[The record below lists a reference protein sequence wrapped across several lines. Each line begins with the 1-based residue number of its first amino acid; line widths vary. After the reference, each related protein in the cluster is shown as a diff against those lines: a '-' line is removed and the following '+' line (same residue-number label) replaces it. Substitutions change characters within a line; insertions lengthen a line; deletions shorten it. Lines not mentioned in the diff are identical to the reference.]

1 MIQPKINLLPHL
13 IIASI
18 VFILFIFLGTRL
30 PSDISSALMSQLE
43 QSLSPLAS
51 MGSLSLITV
60 IFINNTLKCLIIIIS
75 GILLGLPSLA
85 FICINAVTV
94 GMLTAY
100 LGASTSLG
108 VIIAALAPHGI
119 IEIPLLVVS
128 TAMGLAIGCE
138 TLKFL
143 TKQKSTVKAHYI
155 YSLKIYLKW
164 MLALFLLA
172 ALIEVWL
179 TPIVVSLA
187 GGADSLI
194 IP

>member
-1 MIQPKINLLPHL
+1 MSQPKINLLPHL

-18 VFILFIFLGTRL
+18 VFMLFIFIGTQL
-30 PSDISSALMSQLE
+30 PSDVTSELMSQLE
-43 QSLSPLAS
+43 ESLSPLAS

-85 FICINAVTV
+85 FICINTVTV

-128 TAMGLAIGCE
+128 TAMGLAIGSE

-143 TKQKSTVKAHYI
+143 TRQKSTVKAHYI
-155 YSLKIYLKW
+155 YSLKIYLKG

-172 ALIEVWL
+172 AVIEVLL
-179 TPIVVSLA
+179 TPIIISLA
-187 GGADSLI
+187 GGIDSLI

>member
-1 MIQPKINLLPHL
+1 VIQPKINLLPYL
-13 IIASI
+13 IISSI
-18 VFILFIFLGTRL
+18 VFIMFIFVGTRL
-30 PSDISSALMSQLE
+30 PSDVTSELMSQIE
-43 QSLSPLAS
+43 ESLSPLAS
-51 MGSLSLITV
+51 MGPLSLITV
-60 IFINNTLKCLIIIIS
+60 IFINNTLKCLVIIIS

-100 LGASTSLG
+100 LGTSTSLM
-108 VIIAALAPHGI
+108 VMIAALAPHGI

-128 TAMGLAIGCE
+128 TAMGLAIGSE

-143 TKQKSTVKAHYI
+143 TRQKSTIKSHYI

-172 ALIEVWL
+172 ALIEVLL
-179 TPIVVSLA
+179 TPIIISLA
-187 GGADSLI
+187 GGVDSVI